1 MRRAFEILRLL
12 SDGDLHSG
20 EDLALSL
27 GITRAAVWN
36 QIRRLRTEGLSIV
49 ATAGGGYQLGC
60 KFEGLDS
67 SEIEKHLKLSLIHI

>member
-60 KFEGLDS
+60 KFEGLD
-67 SEIEKHLKLSLIHI
+67 